1 MADLLPIHPGE
12 ILKDDFLEPLG
23 LTPHRL
29 AMELH
34 LPASRISEIV
44 KCRRSI
50 TAETALRLARFF
62 NTSPAFWM
70 NLQSQYD
77 LAVAE
82 DEDSEEVERDVHPLA
97 MHI

>member
-1 MADLLPIHPGE
+1 MADLTPVHPGE
-12 ILKDDFLEPLG
+12 ILKEDYLEPLG
-23 LTPHRL
+23 ISAHRL

-44 KCRRSI
+44 NCRSSI

-62 NTSPAFWM
+62 DTSAAYWM
-70 NLQSQYD
+70 NLQTQYD

-82 DEDSEEVERDVHPLA
+82 DEDSEEVERDVRPLA
-97 MHI
+97 MRA